1 MTPEKYAIEKFKSR
15 VLRDLADELR
25 ANTQWMRGIPISLT
39 FVMDVYVDGMRD
51 ITQTEMMPLTL
62 TL

>member
-1 MTPEKYAIEKFKSR
+1 MTPEKYTIEKFKSC
-15 VLRDLADELR
+15 VLRGLADELR
-25 ANTQWMRGIPISLT
+25 ANTQWKRGTPINLT

>member
-1 MTPEKYAIEKFKSR
+1 MTPEKYAIEKFKSC

-25 ANTQWMRGIPISLT
+25 ANTQWKRGAPISLT
-39 FVMDVYVDGMRD
+39 FVMDIYVDGMRD